1 MHRDRPLATLRR
13 TTAEKSRPLEIVLSL
28 PGDAPWSQPALRFM
42 DITPLAGPLC
52 SGGSLLV
59 YLSSFSFS
67 SLCFKLKTMNA
78 ALRRRTRGLCSLAGL
93 LFVSSNLLHM
103 HRRMSAARVVRPLLP
118 NRTQSFRV
126 PQEPVLPRM
135 LPHAGSNGAKRAQ
148 FGASAGKEADEA
160 LAQSYCPLPHMPLEE
175 EWAAY
180 LASLPRPSEV
190 PTCASSPQL
199 ATVERRGN
207 EVFLETALGVC
218 GSGRLLMTWM
228 NESMSAS
235 ASGAERSG
243 SKFEGRTTTPRSSRP
258 PGTRFPPR
266 HHMRNVRDR
275 TLLEEAVTPPGRGR
289 GVAEGMETKDITS
302 LRTVLLPA
310 DSVVLFCQGT
320 AQGPSQL
327 ILEPRLKTA
336 QQGRARDAEERYRRW
351 RAALPADE
359 RRRRPAAR
367 PNIVFLLIDSLS
379 KGLAPYG
386 LPETMRLLSELRA
399 GYEGGGVAGESG
411 DEHAAYE
418 FLRFN
423 VGIVVRARALALSR
437 AL

>member
-28 PGDAPWSQPALRFM
+28 PGDAPWSQPPLRFVV
-42 DITPLAGPLC
+42 ITPRPPFPPSTVAAVAG
-52 SGGSLLV
+52 V
-59 YLSSFSFS
+59 LSRRPFDPSV
-67 SLCFKLKTMNA
+67 LCFKLKNMNA
-78 ALRRRTRGLCSLAGL
+78 AMRRRTRGLCSLVGL

-103 HRRMSAARVVRPLLP
+103 HRRMSAVRVVRPLLP
-118 NRTQSFRV
+118 NRTQSFGV

-207 EVFLETALGVC
+207 DVFLETALGVC

-275 TLLEEAVTPPGRGR
+275 TLLEEAVTPR

-310 DSVVLFCQGT
+310 DSVVLYCQGT

-327 ILEPRLKTA
+327 ILEPRLKMA

-399 GYEGGGVAGESG
+399 GHEGGGVAGESG
-411 DEHAAYE
+411 GEHAAYE

>member
-1 MHRDRPLATLRR
+1 MHRDRPLATPRR

-28 PGDAPWSQPALRFM
+28 PGDAPWSQPALRFV
-42 DITPLAGPLC
+42 DITPPRHLPPSTVAAVAGVLSRRFFPL
-52 SGGSLLV
+52 SV
-59 YLSSFSFS
+59 
-67 SLCFKLKTMNA
+67 LCFKLKNMNGGM
-78 ALRRRTRGLCSLAGL
+78 RRRTRGLCSLVGL

-103 HRRMSAARVVRPLLP
+103 HRRMSAVRVVRPLLP
-118 NRTQSFRV
+118 NRTQSFGV

-207 EVFLETALGVC
+207 DVFLETALGVC

-275 TLLEEAVTPPGRGR
+275 TLLEEAVTPR

-310 DSVVLFCQGT
+310 DSVVLYCQGT

-327 ILEPRLKTA
+327 ILEPRLKMA

-399 GYEGGGVAGESG
+399 GHEGGGVAGESG
-411 DEHAAYE
+411 GEHAAYE